1 MQIISQSSENH
12 LLQDLRSLWQNNT
25 QYRCLQFKFSQT
37 EKYND
42 EWPDLISAEL
52 TLFFEDVFLDVYVCK
67 DHDIFIINRTMT
79 HKRVAQ
85 FLTHLGPKL
94 GPARDEISGLA
105 SLYEIGIDWAILRS
119 ICEKKID
126 TIRLERY
133 IAKQGKE
140 SKHHKDDI
148 NTEEKSQTIKEA
160 NEEMVLSLP
169 RRRKNR
175 KVTEILVV
183 EDDPLSQRLIGNA
196 LKDTHSY
203 TIIGEGKKAC
213 MTYLIKAPDI
223 LFLDIGLPDIS
234 GHEVLKS
241 IFEIDPEAYV
251 VMFSGNGDKE
261 NVLKAIDVGA
271 KGFLGKPFTLDKL
284 MQYIEKS
291 PHIKGK

>member
-1 MQIISQSSENH
+1 MRIISQNSEER
-12 LLQDLRSLWQNNT
+12 LLRDLRSLWQDNP
-25 QYRCLQFKFSQT
+25 QYRCLQLKFSQT
-37 EKYND
+37 EKYNK
-42 EWPDLISAEL
+42 EWADTISAEL
-52 TLFFEDVFLDVYVCK
+52 TLFFEDMFLDIYVCE

-85 FLTHLGPKL
+85 FLPHLRPKL
-94 GPARDEISGLA
+94 GLARDEISGLA

-119 ICEKKID
+119 LCEKKID
-126 TIRLERY
+126 TIRLEKDL
-133 IAKQGKE
+133 AKQEKE
-140 SKHHKDDI
+140 NKHHKDDI

-175 KVTEILVV
+175 KVTEILVI
-183 EDDPLSQRLIGNA
+183 EDDPLSQRLISNA
-196 LKDTHSY
+196 LKDTCSC
-203 TIIGEGKKAC
+203 TIISEGKKAC

-251 VMFSGNGDKE
+251 IMFSGNGDKE
-261 NVLKAIDVGA
+261 NVLKAIDIGA